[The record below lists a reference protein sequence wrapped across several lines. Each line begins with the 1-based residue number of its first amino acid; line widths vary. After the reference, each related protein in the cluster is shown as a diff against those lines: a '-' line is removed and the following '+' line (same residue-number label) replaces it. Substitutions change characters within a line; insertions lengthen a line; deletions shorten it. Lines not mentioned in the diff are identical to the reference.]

1 MTDLNSV
8 VLMGNLVKDNQVKEI
23 GNAKLSNFTLA
34 INRSVKKGDQWETE
48 VSYIDCVLWNKD
60 NLLKYLN
67 KGVKVVVEGYLKQD
81 RWEKDGVKNSRVSVV
96 VNNIY
101 LHGNNKKSDNSLTNN
116 ENNSNVSD
124 EGFSEDIP
132 F

>member
-34 INRSVKKGDQWETE
+34 INRSIKKGDQWETE
-48 VSYIDCVLWNKD
+48 VSYIDCVLWNKE

-67 KGVKVVVEGYLKQD
+67 KGVKVTVEGYLKQD

-101 LHGNNKKSDNSLTNN
+101 LNGNNKKSDNKLTNVTESNNIEN
-116 ENNSNVSD
+116 E
-124 EGFSEDIP
+124 EFPEDIP